1 MKDSQTVTSFQSTT
15 SYLFVKEQIQNK
27 SMSSLEKAIDFY
39 MLLPEEFE
47 EKSSLQEEILWD
59 IKQDE

>member
-1 MKDSQTVTSFQSTT
+1 
-15 SYLFVKEQIQNK
+15 
-27 SMSSLEKAIDFY
+27 MSSLEKAIDFY

>member
-1 MKDSQTVTSFQSTT
+1 MKDSQIVTSFQSNT
-15 SYLFVKEQIQNK
+15 SHPYHKEQIQNR

-47 EKSSLQEEILWD
+47 ERISLFDEIAKN
-59 IKQDE
+59 ISTDE